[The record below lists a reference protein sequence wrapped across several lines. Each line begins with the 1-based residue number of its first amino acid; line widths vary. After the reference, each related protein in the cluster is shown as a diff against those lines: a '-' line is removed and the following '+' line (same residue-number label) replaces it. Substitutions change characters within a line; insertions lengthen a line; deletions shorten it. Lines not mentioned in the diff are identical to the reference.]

1 MLRFVTARHNLLT
14 LSTAVLLS
22 ATVVTDIVDSSEAI
36 RTVLLGAGSAC
47 VMLSLAAV
55 ASCLVVNPRL
65 RRQPWAVV
73 LGLLIL
79 LCIRFG
85 RASANLLPQAE
96 GTRTLVVMLAGC
108 VTAPCCCV
116 ADGEATAR
124 AEQARAAVRLD
135 GRGAQA
141 PIGALEGKQGAEC
154 ASTPSHE
161 AQTTDRASIGHRS
174 GSGGLFCCCGGKTD
188 AGGGPLYF
196 LYFLVRSRSPTSM
209 IFRQPLTAEWCRVCL
224 NSSQGGQGGDI
235 GCECFSSHTAIH
247 PPPHLPE
254 PAHTADY

>member
-14 LSTAVLLS
+14 LSTAVLIS

-65 RRQPWAVV
+65 RWQPWAVV

-85 RASANLLPQAE
+85 RASANLLLQAE
-96 GTRTLVVMLAGC
+96 GTRTLIVKLDGC
-108 VTAPCCCV
+108 VTALCCCV

-141 PIGALEGKQGAEC
+141 PIGALEGKQGVEC
-154 ASTPSHE
+154 ASTPSPELRPTPGRTRHKRQTGHQSGTTLAQAGSFVAAVGRLTLE
-161 AQTTDRASIGHRS
+161 AARCI
-174 GSGGLFCCCGGKTD
+174 
-188 AGGGPLYF
+188 
-196 LYFLVRSRSPTSM
+196 SPST
-209 IFRQPLTAEWCRVCL
+209 IKG
-224 NSSQGGQGGDI
+224 N
-235 GCECFSSHTAIH
+235 
-247 PPPHLPE
+247 HLPE
-254 PAHTADY
+254 T

>member
-1 MLRFVTARHNLLT
+1 VLRFVTARHNLLT

-22 ATVVTDIVDSSEAI
+22 ATVVTEDIVGSGEAI

-65 RRQPWAVV
+65 WRQPWAVV

-85 RASANLLPQAE
+85 RASANLLLQAE
-96 GTRTLVVMLAGC
+96 GTRTLIVKLDGC
-108 VTAPCCCV
+108 VTALCCCV

-141 PIGALEGKQGAEC
+141 PIGALEGKQGAE
-154 ASTPSHE
+154 
-161 AQTTDRASIGHRS
+161 
-174 GSGGLFCCCGGKTD
+174 
-188 AGGGPLYF
+188 
-196 LYFLVRSRSPTSM
+196 
-209 IFRQPLTAEWCRVCL
+209 
-224 NSSQGGQGGDI
+224 
-235 GCECFSSHTAIH
+235 
-247 PPPHLPE
+247 
-254 PAHTADY
+254 